1 MERDHSGITAA
12 HVQAIIDRSP
22 FLSWIG
28 LKVVALDADSIEATA
43 SWRPEWVANPVV
55 GQTQGGIHAALIDFG
70 ANFALIRQ
78 MGGPV
83 LTIDLAVDY
92 HRVARKGDLTVRGKV
107 VKFGRTVASSRA
119 EVFDAEGR
127 LIASGRGAFL
137 SAATSEKAAGP
148 AKPAGGAGA

>member
-1 MERDHSGITAA
+1 MSDDDTAITVG
-12 HVQAIIDRSP
+12 HVQAIVDRSP

-28 LKVVALDADSIEATA
+28 LKVRSLENDGIEATA
-43 SWRPEWVANPVV
+43 TWRPEWVANPVV
-55 GQTQGGIHAALIDFG
+55 GQTQGGIHAALIDFA

-83 LTIDLAVDY
+83 LTIDLVIDY

-107 VKFGRTVASSRA
+107 IKFGRTVASSQA
-119 EVFDAEGR
+119 QVFDADGR

-137 SAATSEKAAGP
+137 TTGTSEKTAS
-148 AKPAGGAGA
+148 AKPASGTGS